1 MKHLPSEPLAH
12 LNQDGS
18 RVQSLEEHLQNTA
31 SLAQQFAEKFNA
43 GELAYYTGR
52 HHDLGKDTP
61 GFQKRLQGGP
71 PVDHST
77 AGAQLA
83 FRQNC
88 PPAAFAI
95 AGHHSGIPDG
105 GNPHDD
111 GDHPTLFG
119 RMRRTLPPLS
129 GNITPSDLAPTFPQ
143 WAMRDTLSSAFFT
156 RMLYS
161 CLVDADFIDT
171 ETFMNGAAAPRG
183 ERDSMDTLLAR
194 MRAQAAQ
201 YLGAKTASVV
211 SQKRNEVLRSCLA
224 HGQDWEPGLYTLTVP
239 TGGGKTFASLAF
251 ALEHAA
257 AHKLDRIIYVIPY
270 ISIIDQ
276 TVDIFARLL
285 GSENVLAHYASAD
298 HKLVERENL
307 TPEQYRQLLASENWD
322 APVIVTTAVQFFESL
337 YANRSSRCRKLHN
350 IANSIVIFDEAQ
362 TLPNDYLL
370 PCLSA
375 IDQLVQHYHTTAIL
389 CTATQPALEPLFRQ
403 TLHSPLLFREISPA
417 PAQLYEVLRRVTLQD
432 LGTLASDIL
441 QERLTQHEQVLCV
454 VNRRKTAQ
462 ELFAALPAEGSYCL
476 TTLLCAADRQTQL
489 SEIRARLAAGK
500 PCRVV
505 STSLIE
511 AGVDVDFPTAYR
523 EHIGL
528 DSLLQTAGRC
538 NREGKHPAEESVV
551 YHFELEDHPTP
562 QMLRA
567 NVSAFQTVARY
578 HEALDRPEAIHLYF
592 KELYGLKNDLDK
604 KGVLDAFQNGIEGC
618 LLPFAQV
625 AESFHLIENA
635 SRTVY
640 LPVGEGAKLCKALR
654 HGLPSR
660 TILRKLGRY
669 SVECYQDQFDQ
680 LNNAGALELLENGSA
695 ILTDLKLYSNTT
707 GLAMDVETGI
717 GLFF

>member
-1 MKHLPSEPLAH
+1 MKTGSRPSLAH
-12 LNQDGS
+12 ISSDGV
-18 RVQSLEEHLQNTA
+18 RAQTLEDHLQNTA
-31 SLAQQFAEKFNA
+31 ALAQQFAEKFSA
-43 GELAYYTGR
+43 GELAYYAGIY
-52 HHDLGKDTP
+52 HDLGKDTP
-61 GFQKRLQGGP
+61 CFQKRLQGGP

-88 PPAAFAI
+88 PFAAFAI

-105 GNPHDD
+105 GSRRDD
-111 GDHPTLFG
+111 GDQPTLFG
-119 RMRRTLPPLS
+119 RMRRTLPQLS
-129 GNITPSDLAPTFPQ
+129 GSISPSAPAPACPQ
-143 WAMRDTLSSAFFT
+143 WAMRDPLAGAFFI

-171 ETFMNGAAAPRG
+171 ETFMNGTSAPRG
-183 ERDSMDTLLAR
+183 EGDSIDTLLAR
-194 MRAQAAQ
+194 MRSQAAQ
-201 YLGAKTASVV
+201 YLGADTLSAV
-211 SQKRNEVLRSCLA
+211 SQKRNEVLRACLA
-224 HGQDWEPGLYTLTVP
+224 HGQNWEQGLYTLTVP

-257 AHKLDRIIYVIPY
+257 AHKLDRVIYVIPY
-270 ISIIDQ
+270 TSIIDQ
-276 TVDIFARLL
+276 TVDVFARLL

-298 HKLVERENL
+298 YKLVEKENL
-307 TPEQYRQLLASENWD
+307 TPEEYRQLLASENWD

-350 IANSIVIFDEAQ
+350 LANSVIIFDEAQ
-362 TLPNDYLL
+362 TLPNDHLL

-403 TLHSPLLFREISPA
+403 KLHSPLTFREISPD
-417 PAQLYEVLRRVTLQD
+417 PAQLYEVLRRVTLRD
-432 LGTLASDIL
+432 LGSLAQDAL

-489 SEIRARLAAGK
+489 SEIRARLAAGQ

-523 EHIGL
+523 ERIGL

-538 NREGKHPAEESVV
+538 NREGRHPAAESIV
-551 YHFELEDHPTP
+551 YHFELEDSPTP

-567 NVSAFQTVARY
+567 NVSAFQTAARY
-578 HEALDRPEAIHLYF
+578 HEALDHPEAIHLYF
-592 KELYGLKNDLDK
+592 KELYGLRNDLDK
-604 KGVLDAFQNGIEGC
+604 KGVLDAFQRGIEGRS
-618 LLPFAQV
+618 LPFAQV

-635 SRTVY
+635 TRTIY
-640 LPVGEGAKLCKALR
+640 LPVGEGAKLCEVLR
-654 HGLPSR
+654 HGIPSR
-660 TILRKLGRY
+660 TLLRKLGRY
-669 SVECYQDQFDQ
+669 SVECYPDHFNKLDD
-680 LNNAGALELLENGSA
+680 AGALELLENGSA
-695 ILTDLKLYSNTT
+695 ILTDLNLYSHTT
-707 GLAMDVETGI
+707 GLSMDIETGI